1 MNNSH
6 KIGQAKSLIIKLI
19 FKNKKFLN
27 PLNNSFWQ
35 VKKKIKSI
43 KIIKNTR
50 HLFKIHFKINKMF

>member
-1 MNNSH
+1 M
-6 KIGQAKSLIIKLI
+6 IGQAKSLIIKLI

-27 PLNNSFWQ
+27 LLNNSFWQ

-50 HLFKIHFKINKMF
+50 HLFKIHF